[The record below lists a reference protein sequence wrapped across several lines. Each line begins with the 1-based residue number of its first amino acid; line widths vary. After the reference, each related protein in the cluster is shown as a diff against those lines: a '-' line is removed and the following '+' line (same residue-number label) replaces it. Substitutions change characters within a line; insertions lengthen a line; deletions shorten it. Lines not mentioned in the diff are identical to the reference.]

1 MKKITI
7 LFGLLGTAV
16 ALSAI
21 SRQEIL
27 EIYRSPQW
35 ERAFA
40 GTYGI
45 DPGVEPELD
54 RQDRAIMELLPK
66 IRESVQ
72 RAAEA
77 EAEGRSGESHLRAVV
92 DAAEDYIRR
101 ARNEGRTP
109 SANVLQIAGNVSM
122 RLSETVSGAVDQ
134 RRWRDR
140 ALEYFR
146 QAVEI
151 FPNFRRVHTNMGH
164 IYFRMDDRRDDAK
177 RHFVRA
183 IELGLNDPIVFGLL
197 GYIFFEQG
205 RYTAAENA
213 VRNSLMLNP
222 ASFEFRQILAQI
234 LFNQERYHEAGSALA
249 ELLFE
254 RPSSS
259 ELWNL
264 QANTFIATDRIDQ
277 ATQNL
282 EMVRMMGVAD
292 SQSLRLLGDVYMN
305 LNIVE
310 DAAEAYRESILAARD
325 LTLYQSFVGAV
336 RTLINF
342 SGYDEALAV
351 IGTLEERFGDDLS
364 DSQEIELLT
373 LRSQVNVVMGRGE
386 EAIDNLE
393 AVLRRDPFNA
403 GALIALG
410 QYYSDRT
417 PDLDLDEEQQRVQE
431 RRFQN
436 QAILYFERAQDV
448 DDIDQQVR
456 AYISHAR
463 LRVRR
468 QELDEAI
475 RLLESAQGLRR
486 QEHIESYLNQIRQAV
501 RARRARS

>member
-7 LFGLLGTAV
+7 LFGLLGAAV
-16 ALSAI
+16 SLSAL

-40 GTYGI
+40 GTFGI

-66 IRESVQ
+66 VRDNVQ
-72 RAAEA
+72 LAAEA
-77 EAEGRSGESHLRAVV
+77 EAEGRSGEPHLRAVIEAC
-92 DAAEDYIRR
+92 DEYFNR
-101 ARNEGRTP
+101 ARDEGRTP

-122 RLSETVSGAVDQ
+122 RLSETVSGESD
-134 RRWRDR
+134 RRGWRER
-140 ALEYFR
+140 ALDYFR
-146 QAVEI
+146 QAVDA
-151 FPNFRRVHTNMGH
+151 FPNFRRVHTNLGH
-164 IYFRMDDRRDDAK
+164 IYFRMDNHREDAK
-177 RHFVRA
+177 RHFLRA
-183 IELGLNDPIVFGLL
+183 VELGLNDAIVFGLL
-197 GYIFFEQG
+197 GYIYFEEG
-205 RYTAAENA
+205 KLTSAENA

-222 ASFEFRQILAQI
+222 TSFEFRQILAQI
-234 LFNQERYHEAGSALA
+234 LFNQERYHEAESALT

-254 RPSSS
+254 RPNSSD
-259 ELWNL
+259 LWNL

-292 SQSLRLLGDVYMN
+292 AQSLRLLGDVYMN
-305 LNIVE
+305 RNIVE
-310 DAAEAYRESILAARD
+310 DAAEAYRDSIRAARD
-325 LTLYQSFVGAV
+325 LTLYSSFVSAI
-336 RTLINF
+336 RSLINF
-342 SGYDEALAV
+342 SGYEEAIAV
-351 IGTLEERFGDDLS
+351 IDTIEDRFADDLEED
-364 DSQEIELLT
+364 QEIELLT

-410 QYYSDRT
+410 QYYSERL
-417 PDLDLDEEQQRVQE
+417 PDQDLPEEQQQVQE

-436 QAILYFERAQDV
+436 QAILYFERAQEV
-448 DDIDQQVR
+448 DDLDQQVR
-456 AYISHAR
+456 AFISHAR

-486 QEHIESYLNQIRQAV
+486 QDHIQTYLNQIRQAV

>member
-21 SRQEIL
+21 SRQEVL
-27 EIYRSPQW
+27 EVYRSPQW

-45 DPGVEPELD
+45 DSGVEPELD

-66 IRESVQ
+66 IRENVQ
-72 RAAEA
+72 RASEA
-77 EAEGRSGESHLRAVV
+77 EAEGRSGDQHLRAVV
-92 DAAEDYIRR
+92 EEAEAYIRR
-101 ARNEGRTP
+101 KRNEGQQP
-109 SANVLQIAGNVSM
+109 SANILQIAGNVSM
-122 RLSETVSGAVDQ
+122 RLAENASGGEQ
-134 RRWRDR
+134 RRWQDR

-146 QAVEI
+146 QAVEV

-164 IYFRMDDRRDDAK
+164 IYFRMENRREDAK

-183 IELGLNDPIVFGLL
+183 VELGLNDAIVFGLL
-197 GYIFFEQG
+197 GYIYFEEG
-205 RYTAAENA
+205 RYTSAENA

-222 ASFEFRQILAQI
+222 GSFEFRQILAQL
-234 LFNQERYHEAGSALA
+234 LFNQERYHEAQSALT
-249 ELLFE
+249 ELLYE
-254 RPSSS
+254 RPNSSD
-259 ELWNL
+259 LWNL

-305 LNIVE
+305 RNIVE
-310 DAAEAYRESILAARD
+310 DAAEAYREAIEAARD
-325 LTLYQSFVGAV
+325 LTLYQSFIGAV

-342 SGYDEALAV
+342 SGYDEAIAV
-351 IGTLEERFGDDLS
+351 IDTLEGRFEDDLS
-364 DSQEIELLT
+364 EEQEIELLT

-417 PDLDLDEEQQRVQE
+417 PDLDLDEEQQQVQE

-456 AYISHAR
+456 AYVSHAR